1 NDSQQQSFHLDVTEE
16 GHNVTNSSTQ
26 GLTYCYL
33 RSLNQPNVDV
43 AKGSIVSKNPK
54 RIVGDIELGG
64 GFYEIFV
71 EVAMK
76 RDEPLVRPY
85 GSFSVIG
92 DVTGRTIAWPSI
104 LVSRLYVDSLF

>member
-1 NDSQQQSFHLDVTEE
+1 
-16 GHNVTNSSTQ
+16 

-64 GFYEIFV
+64 GFYKIFV

-76 RDEPLVRPY
+76 RDEPVVRPY

-92 DVTGRTIAWPSI
+92 DVTGCTIAWPSI
-104 LVSRLYVDSLF
+104 LVNRLYVDSLF